1 MKISQQL
8 LYTNIKRKPAY
19 KSAIDNGVIK
29 IGFKEY
35 MYIRS
40 KDALIIKDF
49 YPQYKQRRAD
59 GETWE
64 QFVEFAKQHTN
75 GISKVKVQSLR

>member
-1 MKISQQL
+1 MRISEQL

-19 KSAIDNGVIK
+19 RSAITNGVIK

-40 KDALIIKDF
+40 NDALIIKDF
-49 YPQYKQRRAD
+49 YPQYKQRRND

-64 QFVEFAKQHTN
+64 QFVEFAKQHTD
-75 GISKVKVQSLR
+75 GISNVKVQSLR

>member
-1 MKISQQL
+1 MRISEQL

-19 KSAIDNGVIK
+19 RSAITNGVIK

-40 KDALIIKDF
+40 NDALIIKDF
-49 YPQYKQRRAD
+49 YPQYKERKAN

-64 QFVEFAKQHTN
+64 EFVEFAKQHTN
-75 GISKVKVQSLR
+75 GISNVKVQSLR

>member
-1 MKISQQL
+1 MKISDQL
-8 LYTNIKRKPAY
+8 LYLNIKNKPAY
-19 KSAIDNGVIK
+19 RSAIRNGVIK

-35 MYIRS
+35 MYVRQH
-40 KDALIIKDF
+40 DALIIKDF

-64 QFVEFAKQHTN
+64 QFVEFAKKHTD
-75 GISKVKVQSLR
+75 GISNVKVQSLR

>member
-1 MKISQQL
+1 MRISEQL

-19 KSAIDNGVIK
+19 KSAITNGVIK

-40 KDALIIKDF
+40 NDALIIKDF
-49 YPQYKQRRAD
+49 YPQYKQRRND

-64 QFVEFAKQHTN
+64 QFVEFAKQHTD
-75 GISKVKVQSLR
+75 GISNVKVQSLR

>member
-1 MKISQQL
+1 MRISEQL

-19 KSAIDNGVIK
+19 KSAITNGVIK

-40 KDALIIKDF
+40 NDALIIKDF
-49 YPQYKQRRAD
+49 YPQYKERKAN

-64 QFVEFAKQHTN
+64 EFVEFAKQHTN
-75 GISKVKVQSLR
+75 GISNVKVQSLR